1 MAVVDP
7 WILVLVEIAALHRW
21 IRVVAKVLASTA
33 EVVHP
38 WILALAKVPCQPMGR
53 SGAASRNLVL
63 GGVLARTDG
72 VLWL

>member
-1 MAVVDP
+1 VAVVDP

-21 IRVVAKVLASTA
+21 TA

-38 WILALAKVPCQPMGR
+38 WILVLARVPCQRMGR
-53 SGAASRNLVL
+53 SGAASRDLVL